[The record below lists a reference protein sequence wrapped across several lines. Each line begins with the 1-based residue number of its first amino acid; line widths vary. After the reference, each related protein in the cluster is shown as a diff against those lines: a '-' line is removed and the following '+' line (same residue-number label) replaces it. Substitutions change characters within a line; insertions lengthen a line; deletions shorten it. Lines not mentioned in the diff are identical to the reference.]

1 MPLLSRLLLNAGQ
14 VTREQLAK
22 AIEHQVLYGGRIG
35 TNLIELGFVSEA
47 DLAQALSQKSG
58 SPTVDAAG
66 QPLDVFLVDK
76 VGKDRC
82 ERFRVFPH
90 SLQSKTL
97 HLLMVDPSDHAA
109 KAAISYA
116 TGCMVKPYVIPEYRM
131 LELLERYCGVP
142 PQWRYEDRRR
152 DYIARASRPLSGAG
166 KAAGEGPLSPEIPQT
181 PLSFEEASAALEQA
195 STRDEVIRAALRL
208 AAGYA
213 RRAAFYIVRKNLV
226 IGWDCLGE
234 GMDLS
239 SIRSQVLPLSEPS
252 IFQTVHDN
260 PGPFMGKIPR
270 TAANDLFRKSIEKRS
285 GSVLVLPVRLADRI
299 VNLLYL
305 DNGTKDDVRPELK
318 DLLLF
323 VNKLPEAY
331 LRIIQRRIQEDLEEG
346 K

>member
-1 MPLLSRLLLNAGQ
+1 MALLSRLLLNAGR

-58 SPTVDAAG
+58 APTADPAGAA
-66 QPLDVFLVDK
+66 PDPSLVDK

-82 ERFRVFPH
+82 ERYRVFPH

-97 HLLMVDPSDHAA
+97 RLWMVDPSDHAA

-131 LELLERYCGVP
+131 LELLERHCGVP
-142 PQWRYEDRRR
+142 PQWRYEDRRQ

-166 KAAGEGPLSPEIPQT
+166 KAAGKAPKTAET
-181 PLSFEEASAALEQA
+181 PLSFEEASAALEKAQ
-195 STRDEVIRAALRL
+195 TRDEVIRAALRL

-239 SIRSQVLPLSEPS
+239 TIRSQVLPLSEPS
-252 IFQTVHDN
+252 IFQTVHDH

-285 GSVLVLPVRLADRI
+285 GSVLVLPVRLAGRI

-305 DNGTKDDVRPELK
+305 DNGTRDDVRPEMK

-331 LRIIQRRIQEDLEEG
+331 WRIIQRRIQEDLEEG